1 MKSGK
6 CAYVKRDKM
15 KILIC
20 VQTLFMFSMVSIVL
34 LSRLLGW
41 IDEGFVCTLLLLVLE
56 VSVMQQMQYD

>member
-1 MKSGK
+1 
-6 CAYVKRDKM
+6 M

-20 VQTLFMFSMVSIVL
+20 VQTLFVFSMVSIVL

-41 IDEGFVCTLLLLVLE
+41 IDEGFVCKLLLLVLE